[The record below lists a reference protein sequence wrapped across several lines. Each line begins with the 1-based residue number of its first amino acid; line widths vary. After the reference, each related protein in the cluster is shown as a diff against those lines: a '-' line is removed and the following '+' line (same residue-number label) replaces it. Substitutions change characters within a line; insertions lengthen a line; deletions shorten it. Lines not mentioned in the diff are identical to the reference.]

1 MWLLPMS
8 VLVVSV
14 IVAIPLG
21 RYLAWIMDGRYHA
34 PQLLKWCEK
43 RVDSGPQNWKQYAVA
58 LLVFNTVLYAFGYL
72 ILTLQPWM
80 PLNPRGLG
88 ALSPSTIFN
97 TVISFST
104 NTDIQHYS
112 GDVAFSNFTQIFF
125 CLPMFFLSASIGF
138 LRLDCD
144 DTSISQRPTCGQF
157 LPRYVAGGNVHVSA
171 GGVRSEYGLSGSG
184 HADDLSERLS
194 GLDTRA
200 GGDGNRPTTDSR
212 NSKPSWSDHWPRLCR

>member
-1 MWLLPMS
+1 MWLLPIS

-14 IVAIPLG
+14 IIAVPLG

-34 PQLLKWCEK
+34 PRLLKWCEK

-72 ILTLQPWM
+72 ILALQPWM

-112 GDVAFSNFTQIFF
+112 GDVAFSNFTQLFF
-125 CLPMFFLSASIGF
+125 CLPMFFC
-138 LRLDCD
+138 R
-144 DTSISQRPTCGQF
+144 RP
-157 LPRYVAGGNVHVSA
+157 SDS
-171 GGVRSEYGLSGSG
+171 VR
-184 HADDLSERLS
+184 
-194 GLDTRA
+194 
-200 GGDGNRPTTDSR
+200 
-212 NSKPSWSDHWPRLCR
+212 